1 MSIGEVIIEII
12 MVTAECLFPVAVL
25 FFTAGFIHGVVDY
38 NKRRKE

>member
-12 MVTAECLFPVAVL
+12 MVTAECLFPIAVL
-25 FFTAGFIHGVVDY
+25 FFAGGLIHGVVDY